1 MGNGSSGGLFLEDIR
16 RKANLLISCLR
27 NGISY
32 NGDQQK
38 LCGSKDPCK
47 SLHVPHS
54 LLFWDLSIC
63 SVEHLTS
70 SEISGLCKKARCHLA
85 WLKMLQW
92 ERVSGGLDKSSAW
105 GEHPCSTMR
114 SRPPLLALAGRVVSK
129 NLISASL
136 SKALQVLSG
145 IR

>member
-1 MGNGSSGGLFLEDIR
+1 MGNGSRGGLLLEDIR
-16 RKANLLISCLR
+16 VKANLRISCLV

-47 SLHVPHS
+47 SLHMPHS
-54 LLFWDLSIC
+54 LLFWGLCIR

-85 WLKMLQW
+85 WLKMLQ
-92 ERVSGGLDKSSAW
+92 
-105 GEHPCSTMR
+105 
-114 SRPPLLALAGRVVSK
+114 
-129 NLISASL
+129 
-136 SKALQVLSG
+136 
-145 IR
+145 